1 MNHEETYRRLLL
13 GHYLGRTLVAGRLQT
28 SAIEDYVR
36 GVVNGI
42 LAYYQKRRPL

>member
-1 MNHEETYRRLLL
+1 MNHEETYRRLLN
-13 GHYLGRTLVAGRLQT
+13 GHFLGRTLVAGRVQT

-42 LAYYQKRRPL
+42 VSFYQNQRTL